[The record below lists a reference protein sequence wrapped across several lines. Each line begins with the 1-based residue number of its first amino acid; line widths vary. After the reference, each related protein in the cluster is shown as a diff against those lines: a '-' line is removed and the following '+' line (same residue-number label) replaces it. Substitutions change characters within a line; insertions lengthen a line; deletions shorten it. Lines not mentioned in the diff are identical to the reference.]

1 MHLIL
6 RFLCV
11 FPLLHF
17 FNKNECSFLI
27 MSLHGC
33 LPREGQAYF
42 ILIFFWW
49 WGGGGLVEATVSFI
63 GVDNHNTHK
72 VYRYL
77 LNTSK

>member
-1 MHLIL
+1 
-6 RFLCV
+6 
-11 FPLLHF
+11 
-17 FNKNECSFLI
+17 

-42 ILIFFWW
+42 ILIFFMVV
-49 WGGGGLVEATVSFI
+49 GGLVEATVSFI

-77 LNTSK
+77 LNTFKYALHVTLTIVAEFLFH

>member
-1 MHLIL
+1 ML
-6 RFLCV
+6 
-11 FPLLHF
+11 F
-17 FNKNECSFLI
+17 FNNEFARLS
-27 MSLHGC
+27 S
-33 LPREGQAYF
+33 EGGTGVFYPD
-42 ILIFFWW
+42 FFYGGG